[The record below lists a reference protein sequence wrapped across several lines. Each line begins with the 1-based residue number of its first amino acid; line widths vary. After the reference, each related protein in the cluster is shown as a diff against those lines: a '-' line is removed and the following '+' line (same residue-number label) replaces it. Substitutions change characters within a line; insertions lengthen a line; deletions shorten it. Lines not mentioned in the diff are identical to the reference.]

1 MLGPLLFLI
10 YVNDIADSLLSL
22 TRLFADDSSL
32 FYSASSLDDIQGLI
46 NHDLILLSQW
56 AKQWLVTFNPS
67 KTEAILFILRNFDHL
82 PVLKF
87 ENTHIKFVESHK
99 HLGLTL
105 SYDGKWTDHI
115 HNVKTSAAK
124 VLGIMQKLFIQ
135 SERFKSNIFFVSI
148 ASLGVCLYC
157 LGWLCSP

>member
-1 MLGPLLFLI
+1 MTVLCSTLRQ
-10 YVNDIADSLLSL
+10 D
-22 TRLFADDSSL
+22 
-32 FYSASSLDDIQGLI
+32 
-46 NHDLILLSQW
+46 HDLILLSQW

-67 KTEAILFILRNFDHL
+67 KTDAILFTLRNFDHM

-87 ENTHIKFVESHK
+87 ENTNIKFVESHK

-124 VLGIMQKLFIQ
+124 VLGIMRKLKFSFSRNALNQIYF
-135 SERFKSNIFFVSI
+135 SYLLPV
-148 ASLGVCLYC
+148 L
-157 LGWLCSP
+157 